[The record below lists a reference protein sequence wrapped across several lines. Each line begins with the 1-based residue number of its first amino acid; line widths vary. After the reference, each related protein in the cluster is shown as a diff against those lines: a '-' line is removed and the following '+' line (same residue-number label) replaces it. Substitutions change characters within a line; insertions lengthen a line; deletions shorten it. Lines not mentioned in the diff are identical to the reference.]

1 MTDGLKDTHRLAIL
15 DILSANQRVERVVL
29 FGSRAMGTYTPTSD
43 VDLVLYGDALTLTDQ
58 ARLAAAIDE
67 LPIPQRVDL
76 VLFKTIDNDKL
87 KEHIRKHGVEWF
99 RRDGEMRIDLSMLGY
114 ERFPKGWQVLSLESV
129 CEGVFDCPHSTPKI
143 TDKGPLLA
151 RTQDIRSGYF
161 TVEEAAHV
169 SIKTYQER
177 IVRAEPRY
185 GDLLLS
191 REGTYFGNAAEVPKN
206 TLVCLGQRMVLLRPN
221 NNIVISS
228 FLRLWINSDT
238 FQKYL
243 LGFRDGSVTERLNLT
258 TIRKL
263 PVVIPPLP
271 HQTFVV
277 QQIVPLETKA
287 ANCRAINQTLEEIA
301 QALFKSWFVD
311 FEPTKAK
318 IKAKR
323 SSQRPP
329 LPPGEGSGVRAPLP
343 PHLLANARQ
352 LRQLLTDAERLLWQ
366 LLRGRQLAGCKF
378 RRQHPIGN
386 FILDFYCHD
395 KQLAVELDGGQH
407 NDPNQREADE
417 RRTAWLAE
425 QGIKVL
431 RFWNNEVL
439 QETEGVLEE
448 IFRQLTGPAP
458 HPRPLSRG
466 ERGEEEVAAPVERAA
481 MCAISGKTD
490 DELDRLPAEQFAQ
503 LRDTAALFPDE
514 LVESELGMIP
524 EGWKWSTIGEE
535 VEVVGGGTPSTKN
548 PDFWENGS
556 FHWTTPKDLSGIED
570 KILLDTERKITEAG
584 LKKISSGL
592 LPVNTVLLSSRAPV
606 GYLALAKVPVAVNQ
620 GYIAMKCEKS
630 LPPVY
635 VLQWA
640 NSVMD
645 DIKQRASGTTFAE
658 INKKNFRII
667 SVLIPAD
674 KILNTYSQQLN
685 CLYEKVAEIKGEIR
699 TLTQL
704 RDTLLPKLLSG
715 EISVD
720 QAGADIKEAT

>member
-1 MTDGLKDTHRLAIL
+1 MTDGLKDTHRRALL

-29 FGSRAMGTYTPTSD
+29 FGSRAMGTYTPASD

-67 LPIPQRVDL
+67 LPMPQRVDL
-76 VLFKTIDNDKL
+76 VLFKAIDNDKL

-99 RRDGEMRIDLSMLGY
+99 RRDGGMGIDLSMLGY
-114 ERFPKGWQVLSLESV
+114 ERLPKGWQILSLESV

-143 TDKGPLLA
+143 TDRGPLLA

-243 LGFRDGSVTERLNLT
+243 LGFRDGSVAERLNLT

-277 QQIVPLETKA
+277 QQIVPIETKA

-329 LPPGEGSGVRAPLP
+329 LPPGEGPGVRVPGLRPPLP
-343 PHLLANARQ
+343 PDLLNNARR
-352 LRQLLTDAERLLWQ
+352 LRQQLTDAERLLWQ

-395 KQLAVELDGGQH
+395 KLLAVELDGGQH

-425 QGIKVL
+425 QGIRVL

-448 IFRQLTGPAP
+448 IFRHLTGPAP

-466 ERGEEEVAAPVERAA
+466 DRGEEVVADFVERAA

-524 EGWKWSTIGEE
+524 EGWAWKSLDAIAHYQNGLALQKYRPKDNFDFLPIVKIAQLKAGVATSEEKASPDITPACIIDNGDVVFSWSGSLMVDIWCGGKAALNQHLFKVTSEACPKW
-535 VEVVGGGTPSTKN
+535 
-548 PDFWENGS
+548 FYY
-556 FHWTTPKDLSGIED
+556 HWTQ
-570 KILLDTERKITEAG
+570 
-584 LKKISSGL
+584 
-592 LPVNTVLLSSRAPV
+592 
-606 GYLALAKVPVAVNQ
+606 YHLAKFQ
-620 GYIAMKCEKS
+620 QIA
-630 LPPVY
+630 
-635 VLQWA
+635 
-640 NSVMD
+640 
-645 DIKQRASGTTFAE
+645 
-658 INKKNFRII
+658 
-667 SVLIPAD
+667 AD
-674 KILNTYSQQLN
+674 KAVTMGHIKREHLHEAMCAVPNFDPEDLHIMTQLI
-685 CLYEKVAEIKGEIR
+685 ERQVAARLENNS
-699 TLTQL
+699 LTQL
-704 RDTLLPKLLSG
+704 RDTLLTKLLSG
-715 EISVD
+715 EISVNK
-720 QAGADIKEAT
+720 AGEDIKEAI